1 MQQYGANAWRV
12 YNYRLEVV
20 GKSLDKAIEEM
31 NDRVTEVNRTRKN
44 DQVSAATVPRRTH
57 TKIDPRLCLQMAV
70 GKQLTGLEQK
80 WTELISSVLQIEIA
94 NSALEA
100 EIAMLGQREAELEQ
114 MVSQ

>member
-44 DQVSAATVPRRTH
+44 DQVSAATFPRRVR
-57 TKIDPRLCLQMAV
+57 TKTEPLLADGGWETTYGPRAKMDRAH
-70 GKQLTGLEQK
+70 LERP
-80 WTELISSVLQIEIA
+80 TD
-94 NSALEA
+94 
-100 EIAMLGQREAELEQ
+100 
-114 MVSQ
+114 

>member
-1 MQQYGANAWRV
+1 
-12 YNYRLEVV
+12 
-20 GKSLDKAIEEM
+20 
-31 NDRVTEVNRTRKN
+31 
-44 DQVSAATVPRRTH
+44 
-57 TKIDPRLCLQMAV
+57 MAV

-80 WTELISSVLQIEIA
+80 WTELISSVIQIEIA